1 MENKI
6 QREQNFHD
14 TRYGG
19 KDPRLAAGKFYFVKQ
34 HADEFFKKSI
44 TTKCEGKSL
53 LEYGCAFGNTSAD
66 YINAGANLTGIDI
79 SPEGIKRAK
88 QAAQENSF
96 DANYLVMNAEQ
107 MTFDE
112 ESFELCVGSGILHH
126 LDTDKSIK
134 EIARIL
140 TTDGCAIFI
149 EPMGHN
155 PVINW
160 YRNRTPSMRTVD
172 EHPLLEKDI
181 KLISQHFNKVDVN
194 YFALT
199 TLLAVP
205 FRNKAVFK
213 PLYQTLQKLD
223 RLLFKI
229 PFIGKNAWTV
239 VLEMSEPI
247 K

>member
-1 MENKI
+1 
-6 QREQNFHD
+6 
-14 TRYGG
+14 
-19 KDPRLAAGKFYFVKQ
+19 
-34 HADEFFKKSI
+34 
-44 TTKCEGKSL
+44 
-53 LEYGCAFGNTSAD
+53 
-66 YINAGANLTGIDI
+66 
-79 SPEGIKRAK
+79 
-88 QAAQENSF
+88 
-96 DANYLVMNAEQ
+96 MNAEQ

-112 ESFELCVGSGILHH
+112 ASFELCVGSGILHH

-140 TTDGCAIFI
+140 NKDGSAIFI

-155 PVINW
+155 PIINW

-172 EHPLLEKDI
+172 EHPLLDKDI
-181 KLISQHFNKVDVN
+181 KLINQHFNKVQVN

-205 FRNKAVFK
+205 FRNKAVFN